1 METPISKTPNLK
13 EGEAMRRRTILFML
27 NVLIVAA
34 LAACG
39 GGVQVPQ
46 TVVVE
51 IPTSSSGSAV
61 TKTPPTATT
70 EAAIAG
76 TRAPAGQGTATQA
89 SLGQPSAATNA
100 VSTTAASSA
109 TPAEGV
115 GGGGGTQGLDGST
128 VVLANFSVDPPQL
141 TAVDPVTGEVQ
152 SIFTAPGLRE
162 GFSQWLAGGY
172 LFYIDDETQ
181 VVKRVAFD
189 NTLTELPFVNSNGQA
204 FDGQFLPSPDGE
216 RVAWGVSI
224 FEPHPEGDTHIQL
237 KVANVDG
244 SNEQFILDKRLKDE
258 AILPQP
264 IGWSPDGRYLYFTNS
279 LYGIGGYI
287 LFFGG
292 PDLQQA
298 DLKTGLVKEILPNMT
313 CLCAMSLS
321 PDGSTVAYLPG
332 VEQLELVLHDV
343 ATGAEQRL
351 PIDANHHQA
360 GSIAWSPDS
369 QSLMYTM
376 AVGNPDSEAYSVVKV
391 EVVTLTQTELIHD
404 DARLLQTILWPVAG
418 TAWLNDASGS
428 AWRMD
433 TESGA
438 VTKADVPG
446 GVVRVGW

>member
-1 METPISKTPNLK
+1 
-13 EGEAMRRRTILFML
+13 MRRRTISFML

-39 GGVQVPQ
+39 GSAQVPP

-51 IPTSSSGSAV
+51 IPTSAPRAGA
-61 TKTPPTATT
+61 TDAPPTATT
-70 EAAIAG
+70 KAATAG

-89 SLGQPSAATNA
+89 SPGQPSAATNA

-115 GGGGGTQGLDGST
+115 GGGGGTQDVGGST
-128 VVLANFSVDPPQL
+128 VVLVNLSIDPPQL
-141 TAVDPVTGEVQ
+141 TAVDPTTGAAQ
-152 SIFTAPGLRE
+152 TIFTAPGLKE
-162 GFSQWLAGGY
+162 GRQQWVAGGNF
-172 LFYIDDETQ
+172 FYINDETQ
-181 VVKRVAFD
+181 VVTLVAFD
-189 NTLTELPFVNSNGQA
+189 NTLTELPFVNSGGQP
-204 FDGQFLPSPDGE
+204 FDGQFLPSPDGA
-216 RVAWGVSI
+216 RVAWGTSL

-264 IGWSPDGRYLYFTNS
+264 IGWSPDGRHLYFTDP

-298 DLKTGLVKEILPNMT
+298 DLKTGLVKEILPNMN

-343 ATGAEQRL
+343 ASGAEQRA

-360 GSIAWSPDS
+360 GSIVWSPDS
-369 QSLMYTM
+369 KSLMYTM

-391 EVVTLTQTELIHD
+391 NVAPMSQTILIRD
-404 DARLLQTILWPVAG
+404 DSRLLQTVTWPVAE
-418 TAWLNDASGS
+418 TVWLNDASGS

-433 TESGA
+433 ADTGA
-438 VTKADVPG
+438 VTKADVAG
-446 GVVRVGW
+446 GVVRSGW